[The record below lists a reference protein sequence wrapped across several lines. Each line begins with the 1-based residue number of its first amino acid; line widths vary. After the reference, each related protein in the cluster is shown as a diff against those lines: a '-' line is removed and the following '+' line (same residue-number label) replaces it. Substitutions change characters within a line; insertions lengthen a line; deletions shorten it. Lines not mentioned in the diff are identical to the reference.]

1 MLIPHR
7 TIPILDKKAFP
18 FIELS
23 FQIKIFPIK
32 FQKVYR
38 FLI

>member
-18 FIELS
+18 FIEFS
-23 FQIKIFPIK
+23 FPKK
-32 FQKVYR
+32 SLTDTKR
-38 FLI
+38 FADS